1 MPSETLTAEIVTT
14 GTEILLGDIVDT
26 NAAWIAQQLRDAGVN
41 LYYKSTV
48 GDNEARIRAV
58 VAQAL
63 GRSDVVIVTG
73 GLGPTVDDV
82 TRQAIAAA
90 AGRELLLDEGAL
102 RTLEARFARFGA
114 PMTANNRVQA
124 TIPAGATLIPN
135 PVGTAP
141 GFIVEQGGHTVVAV
155 PGVPREMQAMLE
167 ATVLPWLRARTGAAV
182 IRRRILRT
190 IGMGESAIDDLLGDL
205 MHGANPTVG
214 LAAHLGQV
222 DVRIAAR
229 ADDAA
234 EADRLLDALEE
245 QVRARLGAIVYSATP
260 GEAYEAVV
268 VRALRAAGVR
278 AVLLETN
285 TAGHIAARLHAAG
298 RQEGFEPVAHAW
310 PVGSAAMPLE
320 LAEALAARPDALD
333 PAQENAEIAARAIRA
348 FGGPPDLGVAVLG
361 TTGADEGVYG
371 TAAGVTWVAVAGPG
385 GVASARIGFGGGDEI
400 TRRRV
405 GNQALGMIRRA
416 LGQGSEK

>member
-48 GDNEARIRAV
+48 GDNEARIRGV

-90 AGRELLLDEGAL
+90 TGRELLLDEDAL
-102 RTLEARFARFGA
+102 RTLEARFARFGS

-124 TIPAGATLIPN
+124 MIPAGATLIPN
-135 PVGTAP
+135 PMGTAP
-141 GFIVEQGGHTVVAV
+141 GFIVEEGGRAVIAV
-155 PGVPREMQAMLE
+155 PGVPREMKAMLE
-167 ATVLPWLRARTGAAV
+167 NTVLPWLRARTGAAV

-229 ADDAA
+229 ADDAG
-234 EADRLLDALEE
+234 EADGLLDALEE
-245 QVRARLGAIVYSATP
+245 QVRARLGNIVYSATP
-260 GEAYEAVV
+260 GEPFEAVV
-268 VRALRAAGVR
+268 ARALRDAGVH

-285 TAGHIAARLHAAG
+285 TGGNIAARLRDVG
-298 RQEGFEPVAHAW
+298 DKEGFDPVAHDW
-310 PVGSAAMPLE
+310 HVGSAEMPRE
-320 LAEALAARPDALD
+320 LAEALSARPDPLD
-333 PAQENAEIAARAIRA
+333 PTQENAEIAARAIRA
-348 FGGPPDLGVAVLG
+348 FGGPADLGVAWSPSLL
-361 TTGADEGVYG
+361 Y
-371 TAAGVTWVAVAGPG
+371 
-385 GVASARIGFGGGDEI
+385 RHL
-400 TRRRV
+400 RRV
-405 GNQALGMIRRA
+405 DVVARREGCQAVVDVAAERVHNGDHIRPRLRETQHPA
-416 LGQGSEK
+416 RLPT

>member
-1 MPSETLTAEIVTT
+1 MPTESLTAEIVTT

-41 LYYKSTV
+41 LYYKTTV

-58 VAQAL
+58 VAQGMA
-63 GRSDVVIVTG
+63 RSDVVIVTG

-82 TRQAIAAA
+82 TRQAVAAA
-90 AGRELLLDEGAL
+90 AGRELLPDEGAL

-124 TIPAGATLIPN
+124 MIPAGATLIPN

-141 GFIVEQGGHTVVAV
+141 GFIVEQGGRAVVAM
-155 PGVPREMQAMLE
+155 PGVPREMQAMME

-205 MHGANPTVG
+205 MRGANPTVG
-214 LAAHLGQV
+214 LAAHTGQV

-229 ADDAA
+229 ADSAA
-234 EADRLLDALEE
+234 QAEHLLDGVEA
-245 QVRARLGAIVYSATP
+245 QVRALIGGVVYSTTP
-260 GEAYEAVV
+260 GEPYEAVV
-268 VRALRAAGVR
+268 VRALRDAGVR

-285 TAGHIAARLHAAG
+285 TGGSVAARLRDAG
-298 RQEGFEPVAHAW
+298 GKEGFEPVVHAW
-310 PVGSAAMPLE
+310 SVGSAE
-320 LAEALAARPDALD
+320 LPREPAEALSARPDALD
-333 PAQENAEIAARAIRA
+333 PTQENAEIAARAMRA
-348 FGGPPDLGVAVLG
+348 FGGPSDLGVAVLG

-371 TAAGVTWVAVAGPG
+371 TAAGVTWIAVAGAE
-385 GVASARIGFGGGDEI
+385 GVASARVGFGGGDEV
-400 TRRRV
+400 TRRRI

-416 LGQGSEK
+416 PQGQ